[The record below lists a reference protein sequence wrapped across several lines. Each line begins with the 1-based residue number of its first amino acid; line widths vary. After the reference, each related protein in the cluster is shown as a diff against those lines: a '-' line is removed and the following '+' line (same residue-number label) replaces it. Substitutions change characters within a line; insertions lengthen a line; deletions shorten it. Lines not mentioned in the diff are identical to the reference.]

1 MASSPSTT
9 STGKAKSARQARL
22 RYDAVAKPT
31 VLQAKERAAPT
42 LAAKSSGGRKYFEA
56 VFRYA
61 PLERVELVK
70 AGVPAQ
76 MAVIVAK
83 AMGVSKDSLYQT
95 LGLPRATID
104 RKLRDGKVLSS
115 DESSRVLGI
124 ARLVGQAQAIIE
136 ESGDPAGFNAAEW
149 VAQWLARPVG
159 ALGGRKP
166 GELMDTAEGQALVS
180 NLLNR
185 AVSGAYS

>member
-1 MASSPSTT
+1 MATT
-9 STGKAKSARQARL
+9 STPASRAKPKQQERL
-22 RYDAVAKPT
+22 RYSDAVKPA
-31 VLQAKERAAPT
+31 QAVQARERQMSAYVS
-42 LAAKSSGGRKYFEA
+42 KSNGGRKYFET
-56 VFRYA
+56 VFRYD
-61 PLERVELVK
+61 PLERVERVK

-76 MAVIVAK
+76 TALAVAN
-83 AMGVSKDSLYQT
+83 AMGISKDRLFQT

-104 RKLRDGKVLSS
+104 RKLREGKTLSS
-115 DESSRVLGI
+115 DESSRVLGM
-124 ARLVGQAQAIIE
+124 ARLVGQAQAIVE

-159 ALGGRKP
+159 ALGGRTP

>member
-1 MASSPSTT
+1 MT
-9 STGKAKSARQARL
+9 STPATPPAGKTKSARQGGL
-22 RYDAVAKPT
+22 RYSGAAKAT
-31 VLQAKERAAPT
+31 VLRAKERQASA
-42 LAAKSSGGRKYFEA
+42 LVARSSGGRKYFET
-56 VFRYA
+56 VFRYG

-70 AGVPAQ
+70 AGVPAE
-76 MAVIVAK
+76 MAVTVAK

-104 RKLRDGKVLSS
+104 RKLRDGKVLSR

-136 ESGDPAGFNAAEW
+136 ESGEPAGFNAAEW
-149 VAQWLARPVG
+149 VGQWLAQPVG
-159 ALGGRKP
+159 ALGGRTP
-166 GELMDTAEGQALVS
+166 GELMDTAEGQAIVS
-180 NLLNR
+180 NLLDR

>member
-1 MASSPSTT
+1 MAART
-9 STGKAKSARQARL
+9 SAGGAKSQGRL
-22 RYDAVAKPT
+22 RYGDTAKATVVHARERQMTAFVAK
-31 VLQAKERAAPT
+31 
-42 LAAKSSGGRKYFEA
+42 SGGGRKYFET

-61 PLERVELVK
+61 PLERVDLIK

-76 MAVIVAK
+76 MAVAVAK
-83 AMGVSKDSLYQT
+83 AMGVTKDSLYQT

-104 RKLRDGKVLSS
+104 RKLRDGKALSS

-149 VAQWLARPVG
+149 VAQWLAQPVA

-166 GELMDTAEGQALVS
+166 GELMDTAEGQAIVS
-180 NLLNR
+180 NLLDR

>member
-1 MASSPSTT
+1 MTSKK
-9 STGKAKSARQARL
+9 STGAAKPGPQSL
-22 RYDAVAKPT
+22 FRYSDTAKPT
-31 VLQAKERAAPT
+31 VARAKERQASAFAA
-42 LAAKSSGGRKYFEA
+42 SSNSGRKYFEA
-56 VFRYA
+56 MFRYA

-76 MAVIVAK
+76 MAVTVAK

-104 RKLRDGKVLSS
+104 RKLKDGKALSR

-124 ARLVGQAQAIIE
+124 ARLVGQAQAIID
-136 ESGDPAGFNAAEW
+136 ESGEPAGFNAAQW
-149 VAQWLARPVG
+149 VGQWLAQPVG
-159 ALGGRKP
+159 ALGGRTP
-166 GELMDTAEGQALVS
+166 GELMDTAEGQAIVS
-180 NLLNR
+180 NLLDR

>member
-1 MASSPSTT
+1 MATT
-9 STGKAKSARQARL
+9 NKPASAAKPKRPGRL
-22 RYDAVAKPT
+22 RYSEAAKP
-31 VLQAKERAAPT
+31 VQALQAREKQMTAYVS
-42 LAAKSSGGRKYFEA
+42 KSNGGSRYFET
-56 VFRYA
+56 VFRYD
-61 PLERVELVK
+61 PLERIELVK

-76 MAVIVAK
+76 VALAVAN
-83 AMGVSKDSLYQT
+83 AMGISKDKLFQT

-104 RKLRDGKVLSS
+104 RKLREGKALSS
-115 DESSRVLGI
+115 DESSRVLGM
-124 ARLVGQAQAIIE
+124 ARQVGQAQAMIE
-136 ESGDPAGFNAAEW
+136 ESGDPTGFNAAEW

>member
-1 MASSPSTT
+1 MATT
-9 STGKAKSARQARL
+9 NKPASAAKPKRPGRL
-22 RYDAVAKPT
+22 RYSEAAKP
-31 VLQAKERAAPT
+31 VQALQAREKQMTAYVS
-42 LAAKSSGGRKYFEA
+42 KSNGGSRYFET
-56 VFRYA
+56 VFRYD
-61 PLERVELVK
+61 PLERIELVK

-76 MAVIVAK
+76 VALAVAN
-83 AMGVSKDSLYQT
+83 AMGISKDKLFQT

-104 RKLRDGKVLSS
+104 RKLREGKALSS
-115 DESSRVLGI
+115 DESSRVLGM
-124 ARLVGQAQAIIE
+124 ARLVGQAQAMIE
-136 ESGDPAGFNAAEW
+136 ESGDPTGFNAAEW

>member
-1 MASSPSTT
+1 MTTKGMAAAGTKQVRQSRFRYGATA
-9 STGKAKSARQARL
+9 KATVVQARERQMTAFVGRGTGGP
-22 RYDAVAKPT
+22 RYFDT
-31 VLQAKERAAPT
+31 
-42 LAAKSSGGRKYFEA
+42 
-56 VFRYA
+56 VFRYD
-61 PLERVELVK
+61 PLERVQLVK

-76 MAVIVAK
+76 MAVTVAK
-83 AMGVSKDSLYQT
+83 AMGISKDSLYQT

-104 RKLRDGKVLSS
+104 RKLREGKALSS

-124 ARLVGQAQAIIE
+124 ARLVGQAQAIVE

-149 VAQWLARPVG
+149 VGQWLAQPLG

-166 GELMDTAEGQALVS
+166 GELMDTAEGQAIVS
-180 NLLNR
+180 NLLDR

>member
-1 MASSPSTT
+1 MATT
-9 STGKAKSARQARL
+9 RTPASRAKPGRQAPL
-22 RYDAVAKPT
+22 RYSEAAAEPVKAV
-31 VLQAKERAAPT
+31 QAHDRQMTAYVTKG
-42 LAAKSSGGRKYFEA
+42 SGGRKYFET
-56 VFRYA
+56 VFRYD

-76 MAVIVAK
+76 TTLALAN
-83 AMGVSKDSLYQT
+83 AMGISKEKLYQT

-104 RKLRDGKVLSS
+104 RKLREGRVLSS
-115 DESSRVLGI
+115 DESSRVLGM
-124 ARLVGQAQAIIE
+124 ARLVGQAQAIVE
-136 ESGDPAGFNAAEW
+136 ESGDPTGFNAAEW
-149 VAQWLARPVG
+149 VAQWLDRPVG

-166 GELMDTAEGQALVS
+166 GELMDTAEGQAMVS